1 MTGWP
6 VPGGAEGDPRL
17 VRVFTSA
24 VREGEQECPMHR
36 ALKAHPRIETTVAPA
51 FKNPD
56 FEDFPLK
63 PVMRALDLI
72 EDGKDDDVS
81 AALARAASGGGRGR
95 GGKRLHPGLAQWAA
109 QAVTHYLEAVLP
121 PVRMPGVGQPAV
133 VPVRDEWVQQ
143 LDVGQLDEHGVR
155 MYELCV
161 WGRRYQSPDG
171 LFRELRLPRF
181 GTVEGAEREPGEVAM
196 AARVLARGSR
206 ARAAEEKGTG
216 PYAWRTRR
224 GRPYLVQQETT
235 LPTWVRVVEVGCGD
249 GSARV
254 LFEGDPDKALSEY
267 EEETRGRLRATVN
280 ATERRPGRSCASCR
294 LAPSCPELL
303 PVPGLLG
310 VEDVTRPRRTL
321 SVTDLRRH
329 DKCPAQ
335 EHLRRLRLPR
345 RPGIEY
351 GSRAVQRGKAVH
363 KLLEHLHARTPHRP
377 CTLADVPDPQGWGA
391 GEWHLTGSEAER
403 GAQMMARHVAVCP
416 LKYADLGMPLSTE
429 PVLAFD
435 DPASDTVVIA
445 EPDLLYWDG
454 GGRVYRETKTTG
466 YIADRSGKDVLEV
479 YPQAALAL
487 VLLAEG
493 ALGGDPARSR
503 VELEILRPT
512 GPDLEL
518 ISAGDPGRVAKA
530 REVIASLA
538 GPWLSDREFAAK
550 PEVKRCA
557 DCEVAQWC
565 PSALPAPP
573 DDGDARPGEQP
584 DAPPAPSAQSA
595 AALPGG
601 THDA

>member
-6 VPGGAEGDPRL
+6 VPYGAEGDPRL

-36 ALKAHPRIETTVAPA
+36 ALKAHPRIETTVSSA
-51 FKNPD
+51 FKSQD
-56 FEDFPLK
+56 FEDFPLE

-72 EDGKDDDVS
+72 EDGKAGV
-81 AALARAASGGGRGR
+81 AEALDGLSRASSEARRGR
-95 GGKRLHPGLAQWAA
+95 GEKRLHPGLVQWAA
-109 QAVTHYLEAVLP
+109 QAVTHYLEAALP
-121 PVRMPGVGQPAV
+121 AVQMPGVGQPAL

-143 LDVGQLDEHGVR
+143 LDLGRLDESGVR
-155 MYELCV
+155 MYELCA

-196 AARVLARGSR
+196 AARVLAFGSP
-206 ARAAEEKGTG
+206 ARVAEKRGTG
-216 PYAWRTRR
+216 AYAWSTRR
-224 GRPYLVQQETT
+224 GRPYLVQQGT
-235 LPTWVRVVEVGCGD
+235 LPSWVRVVEVGCGD

-254 LFEGDPDKALSEY
+254 LFEGDPDKAQREY
-267 EEETRGRLRATVN
+267 EEARGRLRATVDS
-280 ATERRPGRSCASCR
+280 AERRPGRSCASCR
-294 LAPSCPELL
+294 LAPTCLDL
-303 PVPGLLG
+303 HKVPGLLG
-310 VEDVTRPRRTL
+310 IADATRPRRTL

-329 DKCPAQ
+329 EKCPAQ

-345 RPGIEY
+345 RLDIEY

-363 KLLEHLHARTPHRP
+363 KLLEHLHARTPHRR
-377 CTLADVPDPQGWGA
+377 CTLADVPDPRGWGA
-391 GEWHLTGSEAER
+391 GEWHLTGREAEL

-416 LKYADLGMPLSTE
+416 LKYADRDMPLSRE

-435 DPASDTVVIA
+435 DPVSDTVVIA

-454 GGRVYRETKTTG
+454 GGRVWRETKTTG

-503 VELEILRPT
+503 VELEILRPS

-538 GPWLSDREFAAK
+538 GPWHSDREFTAN
-550 PEVKRCA
+550 PGEKRCA

-573 DDGDARPGEQP
+573 DEGDARPGGQK

-595 AALPGG
+595 AA
-601 THDA
+601 

>member
-1 MTGWP
+1 
-6 VPGGAEGDPRL
+6 
-17 VRVFTSA
+17 
-24 VREGEQECPMHR
+24 
-36 ALKAHPRIETTVAPA
+36 
-51 FKNPD
+51 
-56 FEDFPLK
+56 
-63 PVMRALDLI
+63 
-72 EDGKDDDVS
+72 
-81 AALARAASGGGRGR
+81 
-95 GGKRLHPGLAQWAA
+95 
-109 QAVTHYLEAVLP
+109 
-121 PVRMPGVGQPAV
+121 MPGVGQPVV

-155 MYELCV
+155 MYELCA

-206 ARAAEEKGTG
+206 ARVAEEKGTG

-224 GRPYLVQQETT
+224 GRPYLVQQGT
-235 LPTWVRVVEVGCGD
+235 LPAWVRVVEVGCGD

-254 LFEGDPDKALSEY
+254 LFEGDPDKALREY
-267 EEETRGRLRATVN
+267 EEEARGRLRATVD

-294 LAPSCPELL
+294 LAPSCPELRK
-303 PVPGLLG
+303 VPGLLG
-310 VEDVTRPRRTL
+310 VEDVTRPRRTV

-345 RPGIEY
+345 RLDIEY

-363 KLLEHLHARTPHRP
+363 KLLEQLHARTPHRP
-377 CTLADVPDPQGWGA
+377 CTLADVPDPRGWSA
-391 GEWHLTGSEAER
+391 GEWHLTGREAEL

-416 LKYADLGMPLSTE
+416 LKYADLSMPLSTE

-445 EPDLLYWDG
+445 QPDLLYWDG
-454 GGRVYRETKTTG
+454 GGRVWRETKTTG

-518 ISAGDPGRVAKA
+518 ISPAIPAASRRPARSSPRSRPPGTPTASSRPTPGKSGARTAKSPSGA
-530 REVIASLA
+530 RRPSRPRPMTVT
-538 GPWLSDREFAAK
+538 RE
-550 PEVKRCA
+550 
-557 DCEVAQWC
+557 
-565 PSALPAPP
+565 
-573 DDGDARPGEQP
+573 PGGQP

-595 AALPGG
+595 AA
-601 THDA
+601 